1 MPHLRA
7 QRNSQNPGANPS
19 MNKRI
24 IVSLLLLTAS
34 LIAGQI
40 NDKSP
45 PPAKTAPDYSG
56 MYTFLREG
64 EFVQVTVEEAGRVT
78 GFVSRYGDLESD
90 KGTFLDHFFKEGKL
104 DGNKIGFTTVTVHG
118 VWFEFKGSV
127 DRGTG
132 KNTGDEAYFVLNGT
146 LTQYTTDAS
155 KRASSKSTDV
165 SFKLFPKDMTPAP
178 GPRD

>member
-34 LIAGQI
+34 LLAGQI

-78 GFVSRYGDLESD
+78 GFVSRYGDLRSH
-90 KGTFLDHFFKEGKL
+90 KVTFIDFPLR
-104 DGNKIGFTTVTVHG
+104 DGCQGLCLIPHHYNQ
-118 VWFEFKGSV
+118 S
-127 DRGTG
+127 R
-132 KNTGDEAYFVLNGT
+132 L
-146 LTQYTTDAS
+146 Q
-155 KRASSKSTDV
+155 
-165 SFKLFPKDMTPAP
+165 
-178 GPRD
+178 

>member
-1 MPHLRA
+1 
-7 QRNSQNPGANPS
+7 

-34 LIAGQI
+34 LLAGQI

-78 GFVSRYGDLESD
+78 FPNFAVEVEHVGAVYPDYEIPPQQLADFGQE
-90 KGTFLDHFFKEGKL
+90 
-104 DGNKIGFTTVTVHG
+104 HG
-118 VWFEFKGSV
+118 
-127 DRGTG
+127 R
-132 KNTGDEAYFVLNGT
+132 
-146 LTQYTTDAS
+146 
-155 KRASSKSTDV
+155 
-165 SFKLFPKDMTPAP
+165 
-178 GPRD
+178 